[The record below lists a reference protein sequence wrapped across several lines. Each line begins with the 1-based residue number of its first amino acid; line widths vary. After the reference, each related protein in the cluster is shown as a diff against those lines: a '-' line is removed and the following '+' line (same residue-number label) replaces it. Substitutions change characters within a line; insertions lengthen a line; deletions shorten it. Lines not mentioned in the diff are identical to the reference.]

1 MTSGAEM
8 ILEMRK
14 NLKSYSEDIQTF
26 VMQEWVDLIYQ
37 GIAKNRVNDNWE
49 LIPYL
54 QYEDGTIVE

>member
-14 NLKSYSEDIQTF
+14 NLKSYSEE
-26 VMQEWVDLIYQ
+26 MQKYIMDEWISLIYQ
-37 GIAKNRVNDNWE
+37 GIAKNKVVNWK

>member
-14 NLKSYSEDIQTF
+14 NLKSYSEDIQKLI
-26 VMQEWVDLIYQ
+26 MNEWVDLIYK
-37 GIAKNRVNDNWE
+37 GIAKNKVENWK

>member
-1 MTSGAEM
+1 MYSGAET

-37 GIAKNRVNDNWE
+37 GIAKNRVENWK